1 MAIIQGRDVL
11 NGVILECNQAMC
23 ELSGVAI
30 PDQLRGTS
38 LRQILL
44 DVTSSPSSGSSSEEE
59 GEEAQIFDICFVG
72 SDSMTRHC
80 EATFKRFPYSPERI
94 AVVIRDRTWKKN
106 SESQVDLSLVVLPCS
121 NLCAAGHPAHGAS
134 CARRHA
140 KQTAEVGE
148 STHIS
153 IGNANMQAVCRY
165 STR

>member
-94 AVVIRDRTWKKN
+94 AVVIRDRTWKR
-106 SESQVDLSLVVLPCS
+106 ELETQVVDMSLVVRYPGKGIRTKKTS
-121 NLCAAGHPAHGAS
+121 GI
-134 CARRHA
+134 
-140 KQTAEVGE
+140 QTQKVLEIEYHLKSAQPQ
-148 STHIS
+148 IR
-153 IGNANMQAVCRY
+153 I
-165 STR
+165 